1 MLNVA
6 SHINFDFCPFGL
18 AFSPDLKILAIG
30 GDEPT
35 VKLNHTR
42 TGGPCTQQMWLR
54 PSCLQWDALSQSGA
68 ECLWPFLPDPLV
80 SSKT

>member
-6 SHINFDFCPFGL
+6 SHVNFDFCPFGL

-35 VKLNHTR
+35 VKLNYTR
-42 TGGPCTQQMWLR
+42 TGGPCTQQKW
-54 PSCLQWDALSQSGA
+54 PGPACLQWT
-68 ECLWPFLPDPLV
+68 P
-80 SSKT
+80 